1 MPYGSAVRQVR
12 EERTQSNPVF
22 CDQVRAETR
31 TEARHQVRT
40 ETRDQVCAETRSQ
53 VCAETN
59 EFIRV
64 F

>member
-1 MPYGSAVRQVR
+1 MPYGSALRQVR

-22 CDQVRAETR
+22 CDQVRTQAR
-31 TEARHQVRT
+31 TQGDQARTQGDQART
-40 ETRDQVCAETRSQ
+40 QARSQ

-64 F
+64 L

>member
-22 CDQVRAETR
+22 CDQVR
-31 TEARHQVRT
+31 TEARSQVRT
-40 ETRDQVCAETRSQ
+40 ETRDQVCAEARSQ
-53 VCAETN
+53 VCTETN

-64 F
+64 L